1 MATETAGDDAQSA
14 TVDDLV
20 ASGQLGSVHAGETV
34 GRLDEV
40 SLEPPILAP
49 QKIVCIGLNYRSHA
63 EEQGAEPPSQ
73 PTFFAKFRNALA
85 APGATVPLP
94 RLSAKVDYEAE
105 VAFVVGR
112 RCKDVP
118 EERALDCIAG
128 YTLFNDLSA
137 RDLQFAT
144 PQWMPGKVF
153 DGSAP
158 MGPALV
164 TPDEAGSHD
173 AIVGE
178 LNQVGPSDPHAQV
191 PPGPAAV
198 RGTGHTELGRGMF
211 AVAAQQGQRPV
222 VGQEQQGT
230 LRGASGFEQ
239 RLHQRGKAT
248 PGAARVQA
256 DERGTRRAVTDAVG
270 PAQMPGNPPQPHIRV
285 PDCDGFSPV
294 AAVHREPGQRLVTR
308 ARGLVQSS
316 GGRQHQTVVRCDAQ
330 LGIAEVGARAGQQGG
345 RSPHLAV
352 CRTQHANH
360 AVVGDVAAALTKDAI
375 PALLETS
382 QVREGIVRRAAPDQ
396 PNLGQFRARSRGAG
410 PDRKRCGEGHGLHT
424 MMHGG

>member
-1 MATETAGDDAQSA
+1 MRLVNYRDRQGRVRAGVVREGVVYRAEVATETAGDDAQSA

-118 EERALDCIAG
+118 EERALDSIAG

-173 AIVGE
+173 AIDIELLLNGE
-178 LNQVGPSDPHAQV
+178 QMQAATTADLVHSI
-191 PPGPAAV
+191 PA
-198 RGTGHTELGRGMF
+198 L
-211 AVAAQQGQRPV
+211 VAHLSALM
-222 VGQEQQGT
+222 T
-230 LRGASGFEQ
+230 L
-239 RLHQRGKAT
+239 
-248 PGAARVQA
+248 
-256 DERGTRRAVTDAVG
+256 
-270 PAQMPGNPPQPHIRV
+270 
-285 PDCDGFSPV
+285 
-294 AAVHREPGQRLVTR
+294 EPGDVVATGTPAGVGSLRKPRVWLRPGDEVIVRSRVLGELVTR
-308 ARGLVQSS
+308 
-316 GGRQHQTVVRCDAQ
+316 
-330 LGIAEVGARAGQQGG
+330 IGAAG
-345 RSPHLAV
+345 
-352 CRTQHANH
+352 
-360 AVVGDVAAALTKDAI
+360 
-375 PALLETS
+375 
-382 QVREGIVRRAAPDQ
+382 
-396 PNLGQFRARSRGAG
+396 
-410 PDRKRCGEGHGLHT
+410 
-424 MMHGG
+424 